1 MIQCGMRNVERGMR
15 GALLALALL
24 PGTARLAAQAE
35 PIADNSFLVEE
46 AYNQDR
52 GVVQHINALL
62 RARDGA
68 WLFTFT
74 QEWPFFSPRHQ
85 LGFTV
90 PFVSDADGDAR
101 VGDLFVNYRY
111 QLMGPEGAVAAAPR
125 LSLLLPTGRAADGSG
140 TDAWGVQ
147 VNLPV
152 SVRLG
157 DAVVT
162 HWNAGATVLP
172 RASNELGERATLRAY
187 NLGASAIWLARS
199 RFNVMLEASWARA
212 EEVVGPDTVRGTE
225 LFLVMP
231 GVRWAHDF
239 RNGLQVVPGVGYA
252 FEMTSGSGDALVV
265 YLSFEHG
272 F

>member
-1 MIQCGMRNVERGMR
+1 MKGQCGMRNAKCGM
-15 GALLALALL
+15 GVAVLALAFAASVL
-24 PGTARLAAQAE
+24 PAQSE

-111 QLMGPEGAVAAAPR
+111 QLVGPAGAVAAAPR

-157 DAVVT
+157 ERAVT

-172 RASNELGERATLRAY
+172 RAANAMGERATLRAY
-187 NLGASAIWLARS
+187 NLGASAIWLVRS

-212 EEVVGPDTVRGTE
+212 EEVVGPNTVRAGE
-225 LFLVMP
+225 LLLVMP

-239 RNGLQVVPGVGYA
+239 SNGLQVVPGVGYA
-252 FEMTSGSGDALVV
+252 FDVGSSGGDALVV

>member
-1 MIQCGMRNVERGMR
+1 MSRQRGTGNAERGSFL
-15 GALLALALL
+15 AVLALVVATSAL
-24 PGTARLAAQAE
+24 PAQAE

-52 GVVQHINALL
+52 GVVQHVNALL

-111 QLMGPEGAVAAAPR
+111 QLVGPDGAVAAAPR
-125 LSLLLPTGRAADGSG
+125 LSVLLPTGRAADGSG
-140 TDAWGVQ
+140 ADAWGVQ

-157 DAVVT
+157 EWAVT

-172 RASNELGERATLRAY
+172 RAANATGERATLRAY

-212 EEVVGPDTVRGTE
+212 EEVVGPNAVRGAE

-239 RNGLQVVPGVGYA
+239 SNGLQVVPGVGYA
-252 FEMTSGSGDALVV
+252 FDAGSSGGDALVV

>member
-1 MIQCGMRNVERGMR
+1 MNGERG
-15 GALLALALL
+15 AWAVVLALALGPVGL
-24 PGTARLAAQAE
+24 TAQVG

-52 GVVQHINALL
+52 GVVQHISALL

-68 WLFTFT
+68 WRFTFT

-85 LGFTV
+85 RGFTV
-90 PFVSDADGDAR
+90 PLEGGAGGDAH
-101 VGDLFVNYRY
+101 VGDLLVNYRY
-111 QLMGPEGAVAAAPR
+111 QVAGPEGAVAAAPR

-140 TDAWGVQ
+140 ADTWGVQ

-157 DAVVT
+157 GSAVT
-162 HWNAGATVLP
+162 HWNAGATLLP
-172 RASNELGERATLRAY
+172 SADTY
-187 NLGASAIWLARS
+187 NLGASAIWLARP
-199 RFNVMLEASWARA
+199 RFNVMLETSWIRA
-212 EEVVGPDTVRGTE
+212 VPGAEQ
-225 LFLVMP
+225 LLVMP

-252 FEMTSGSGDALVV
+252 FDVTASGGDALVM

>member
-1 MIQCGMRNVERGMR
+1 MNGQRGTRNGERGTYV
-15 GALLALALL
+15 AVLALAFATSALS
-24 PGTARLAAQAE
+24 AQNG

-52 GVVQHINALL
+52 GVVQHISALL

-74 QEWPFFSPRHQ
+74 QEWPFFSSRHQ

-90 PFVSDADGDAR
+90 PLEGGAGGDAR
-101 VGDLFVNYRY
+101 VSDLFVNYRY
-111 QLMGPEGAVAAAPR
+111 QLVGPDGAVAAAPR
-125 LSLLLPTGRAADGSG
+125 LSLLLPTGRAADGAG
-140 TDAWGVQ
+140 AGAWGVQ

-157 DAVVT
+157 DRAVT
-162 HWNAGATVLP
+162 HWNAGVTLLP
-172 RASNELGERATLRAY
+172 SGDTY
-187 NLGASAIWLARS
+187 NGGASAIWLARP
-199 RFNVMLEASWARA
+199 RFNVMLEASWIHAAPGA
-212 EEVVGPDTVRGTE
+212 EQ
-225 LFLVMP
+225 LLVMP

-252 FEMTSGSGDALVV
+252 FDVGSSGGDALVM

>member
-1 MIQCGMRNVERGMR
+1 MNRQRGTGNAERGTYL
-15 GALLALALL
+15 AVLALAFVASVL
-24 PGTARLAAQAE
+24 PAQAA
-35 PIADNSFLVEE
+35 PISDNSFLVEE
-46 AYNQDR
+46 AYNQER
-52 GVVQHINALL
+52 GVVQHINALV

-90 PFVSDADGDAR
+90 PFVSDAQGDAR

-111 QLMGPEGAVAAAPR
+111 QLVGSDGAVAAAPR
-125 LSLLLPTGRAADGSG
+125 VSLLLPTGRAADGSG
-140 TDAWGVQ
+140 ADAWGVQ

-157 DAVVT
+157 EWAVT

-172 RASNELGERATLRAY
+172 RAASATGGRATLRAY
-187 NLGASAIWLARS
+187 NLAASAIWLARS

-212 EEVVGPDTVRGTE
+212 EEVVGPNTVRAGE
-225 LFLVMP
+225 VLLVMP

-239 RNGLQVVPGVGYA
+239 RSGLQVVPGVGYA
-252 FEMTSGSGDALVV
+252 FEMTSGKSDAMVV

>member
-1 MIQCGMRNVERGMR
+1 MRNVERGMR

>member
-1 MIQCGMRNVERGMR
+1 VKSERGAGNAER
-15 GALLALALL
+15 GTYVAVLALAL
-24 PGTARLAAQAE
+24 AASALSAQGE

-46 AYNQDR
+46 AYNQER

-62 RARDGA
+62 RASDGA

-74 QEWPFFSPRHQ
+74 QEWPFFSQRHQ
-85 LGFTV
+85 LGFTLPLV
-90 PFVSDADGDAR
+90 RDAGGDAR

-111 QLMGPEGAVAAAPR
+111 QLLGPDGAVAAAPR
-125 LSLLLPTGRAADGSG
+125 LSLLVPTGRAADGSG
-140 TDAWGVQ
+140 ADAWGVQ

-152 SVRLG
+152 SVRFG
-157 DAVVT
+157 DRVVT
-162 HWNAGATVLP
+162 HWNAGATLLP
-172 RASNELGERATLRAY
+172 SASNPGGERADLRAY
-187 NLGASAIWLARS
+187 SLGASAIWLAHP
-199 RFNVMLEASWARA
+199 RFNVMLETSWTRA
-212 EEVVGPDTVRGTE
+212 EEVVGPNTVRAAE
-225 LFLVMP
+225 LALVMP

-252 FEMTSGSGDALVV
+252 FDVGSTHGDALVV